1 MCQRQGGRNGEVAD
15 THDAHAAHA
24 CITQAEK
31 LAAPAPLRLII
42 THGLSGC
49 GKTVASSQT
58 LQRDPHA
65 RTLRVRSDV
74 ERKRLHGLAR
84 SEHSGSGTDT
94 GIYTA
99 DAHART
105 YQRLADLARTVM
117 QAGWSV
123 VVDAAFLKRSERDT
137 FRTLAREYQAQFAI
151 LDPDVLRERIVA
163 RQRAGQDASEAT
175 VEVLERQRQWIEPLQ
190 DDELALRLDVPQH

>member
-1 MCQRQGGRNGEVAD
+1 
-15 THDAHAAHA
+15 
-24 CITQAEK
+24 
-31 LAAPAPLRLII
+31 
-42 THGLSGC
+42 
-49 GKTVASSQT
+49 
-58 LQRDPHA
+58 
-65 RTLRVRSDV
+65 
-74 ERKRLHGLAR
+74 
-84 SEHSGSGTDT
+84 
-94 GIYTA
+94 
-99 DAHART
+99 
-105 YQRLADLARTVM
+105 M

-151 LDPDVLRERIVA
+151 LAPQADPDVLRERIVA